1 MIWRRWRNPADEET
15 QNEDEETQNEERFDD
30 EDEKGETRVFKTRV
44 PRGFLSTSS
53 ITPYKSRLKNSIFI
67 LELEF

>member
-15 QNEDEETQNEERFDD
+15 QNEDEETQNEEQFDD
-30 EDEKGETRVFKTRV
+30 EDEKGETRV
-44 PRGFLSTSS
+44 PRRFLSTSS